1 MAGVTD
7 APFRDIA
14 IQCGADYGVS
24 EMVTS
29 QTNLWQSKKTQ
40 PRLKSHFVEKPKIIQ
55 IAGAS
60 ADVIRDAAIA
70 SQALH
75 ADAIE
80 INMGCPAKKVCNV
93 LAGSALLQNEKLVAE
108 ILTSAVNAVE
118 IPVYLKTR
126 LGWDHQ
132 TKNILRIAQL
142 AEDCGIQGLAIHGRT
157 RSDFYNGHAEYDLI
171 AQVKQLVK
179 IKVFANGDIVTPEKA
194 AEVLRLTRV
203 DGLYIGRGALGK
215 PWLFQQI
222 RDYLG
227 TGYYQEYDKEFILSY
242 MLQHLNLI
250 HQHYDGI
257 AGVRFARKHIK
268 WYLQANI
275 AVFGV
280 AETIFEE
287 FAGLDNCESQ
297 VEYLTSLQS
306 SLSLNLE
313 SNCKL
318 NLFSAI
324 YK

>member
-14 IQCGADYGVS
+14 IQCGADYGIS

-29 QTNLWQSKKTQ
+29 QISLWQSKKTQ
-40 PRLKSHFVEKPKIIQ
+40 PRLKSHFIEQPKIIQ

-60 ADVIRDAAIA
+60 ADVIRDAASA

-108 ILTSAVNAVE
+108 ILTAAVNSVG

-142 AEDCGIQGLAIHGRT
+142 AEDCGIQALAIHGRT

-179 IKVFANGDIVTPEKA
+179 IKVFANGDITTPEKA
-194 AEVLRLTRV
+194 CEVLHITGC

-227 TGYYQEYDKEFILSY
+227 PGSYQEYDKKFIHQY
-242 MLQHLNLI
+242 MLQHLELI
-250 HQHYDGI
+250 QQHYAGI
-257 AGVRFARKHIK
+257 AGVRFARKHVK
-268 WYLQANI
+268 WYLQENRL
-275 AVFGV
+275 VFGDAV
-280 AETIFEE
+280 SLFEKFAQLDSAALQLE
-287 FAGLDNCESQ
+287 FIAQL
-297 VEYLTSLQS
+297 
-306 SLSLNLE
+306 
-313 SNCKL
+313 
-318 NLFSAI
+318 
-324 YK
+324 

>member
-14 IQCGADYGVS
+14 IQCGADYGIS

-40 PRLKSHFVEKPKIIQ
+40 PRLKSHFIEQPKIIQ

-108 ILTSAVNAVE
+108 ILTAAVNSVG

-142 AEDCGIQGLAIHGRT
+142 AEYCGIQALAIHGRT

-179 IKVFANGDIVTPEKA
+179 IKVFANGDITTPEKA
-194 AEVLRLTRV
+194 CEVLHITGC

-227 TGYYQEYDKEFILSY
+227 TGCYQEYDKKFIHQY
-242 MLQHLNLI
+242 MLQHLELI
-250 HQHYDGI
+250 QQHYAGI
-257 AGVRFARKHIK
+257 AGVRFARKHVK
-268 WYLQANI
+268 WYLQENRL
-275 AVFGV
+275 VFGDAV
-280 AETIFEE
+280 SLFEKFAQLDSAALQLE
-287 FAGLDNCESQ
+287 FIAQL
-297 VEYLTSLQS
+297 
-306 SLSLNLE
+306 
-313 SNCKL
+313 
-318 NLFSAI
+318 
-324 YK
+324 

>member
-7 APFRDIA
+7 APFR
-14 IQCGADYGVS
+14 
-24 EMVTS
+24 
-29 QTNLWQSKKTQ
+29 
-40 PRLKSHFVEKPKIIQ
+40 
-55 IAGAS
+55 
-60 ADVIRDAAIA
+60 DVIRDAAIA

-171 AQVKQLVK
+171 TQVKQLVK
-179 IKVFANGDIVTPEKA
+179 IKIFANGDIVTPEKA
-194 AEVLRLTRV
+194 AEVLRLTGV

-222 RDYLG
+222 SDYLG
-227 TGYYQEYDKEFILSY
+227 TGHYQEYDKNFILSY

-250 HQHYDGI
+250 HQHYDGLT
-257 AGVRFARKHIK
+257 GVRFARKHIK

-287 FAGLDNCESQ
+287 FSSLDNCESQ
-297 VEYLTSLQS
+297 VEYLTSLQ
-306 SLSLNLE
+306 
-313 SNCKL
+313 C
-318 NLFSAI
+318 
-324 YK
+324 

>member
-14 IQCGADYGVS
+14 IQCGADYGIS

-40 PRLKSHFVEKPKIIQ
+40 PRLKSHFVEQPKIIQ

-75 ADAIE
+75 ADVIE

-108 ILTSAVNAVE
+108 ILTAAVNSVG

-142 AEDCGIQGLAIHGRT
+142 AEDCGIQALAIHGRT

-194 AEVLRLTRV
+194 AEVLHLTGV
-203 DGLYIGRGALGK
+203 YGLYIGRGALGK

-227 TGYYQEYDKEFILSY
+227 TGHYQEYAKEFILSY

-250 HQHYDGI
+250 HQHYAGI

-268 WYLQANI
+268 WYLQENRL
-275 AVFGV
+275 VFGDAV
-280 AETIFEE
+280 SIFEKFAQLDSAALQLE
-287 FAGLDNCESQ
+287 FIAQL
-297 VEYLTSLQS
+297 
-306 SLSLNLE
+306 
-313 SNCKL
+313 
-318 NLFSAI
+318 
-324 YK
+324 

>member
-14 IQCGADYGVS
+14 IQCGADYGIS

-29 QTNLWQSKKTQ
+29 QISLWQSKKTQ
-40 PRLKSHFVEKPKIIQ
+40 PRLKSHFIEQPKIIQ

-108 ILTSAVNAVE
+108 ILTAAVNSVG

-142 AEDCGIQGLAIHGRT
+142 AEDCGIQALAIHGRT

-179 IKVFANGDIVTPEKA
+179 TKVFANGDITTPEKA
-194 AEVLRLTRV
+194 CDVLQITGC

-227 TGYYQEYDKEFILSY
+227 TGSYQEYDKKFIHQY
-242 MLQHLNLI
+242 MLQHLELI
-250 HQHYDGI
+250 QQHYAGI
-257 AGVRFARKHIK
+257 AGVRFARKHVK
-268 WYLQANI
+268 WYLQENRL
-275 AVFGV
+275 VFGDAV
-280 AETIFEE
+280 SLFEKFAQLDSSALQLE
-287 FAGLDNCESQ
+287 FIAQL
-297 VEYLTSLQS
+297 
-306 SLSLNLE
+306 
-313 SNCKL
+313 
-318 NLFSAI
+318 
-324 YK
+324 

>member
-40 PRLKSHFVEKPKIIQ
+40 PRLKSHFIEHPKIIQ

-70 SQALH
+70 SQELH

-142 AEDCGIQGLAIHGRT
+142 AEDCGIQALAIHGRT
-157 RSDFYNGHAEYDLI
+157 RSDFYNGHAEYGLI
-171 AQVKQLVK
+171 AQVKHAAK
-179 IKVFANGDIVTPEKA
+179 IKVFANGDITTAEKA
-194 AEVLRLTRV
+194 CEVLQITGC

-215 PWLFQQI
+215 PWLFQHI

-227 TGYYQEYDKEFILSY
+227 TGHYQEYDKEFILSY

-250 HQHYDGI
+250 HQHYAGI

-268 WYLQANI
+268 WYLQENRL
-275 AVFGV
+275 VFGDAV
-280 AETIFEE
+280 SIFEKFAQLDSAALQLE
-287 FAGLDNCESQ
+287 FIAQL
-297 VEYLTSLQS
+297 
-306 SLSLNLE
+306 
-313 SNCKL
+313 
-318 NLFSAI
+318 
-324 YK
+324 